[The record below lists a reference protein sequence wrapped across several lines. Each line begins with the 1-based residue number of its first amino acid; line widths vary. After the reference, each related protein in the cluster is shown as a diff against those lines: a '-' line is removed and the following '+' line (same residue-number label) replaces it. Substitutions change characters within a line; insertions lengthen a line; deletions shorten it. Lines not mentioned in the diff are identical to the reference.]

1 MNTLALAALTLLVPV
16 FASASDTPAA
26 GQAKPRAKAAPAYT
40 LYAAGDIADCAKKP
54 ALQTGAAKTANLIA
68 AALEKDPQ
76 AFAVTLGDN
85 TYPVGAPSEFT
96 ECYEPTWGRF
106 KERTLPSPGNH
117 DYGQPKA
124 LGYYNYF
131 GELAGPDRRGYYSKK
146 LGNWTLYSLNS
157 QLSGNAMQT
166 QLQWL
171 KEELQKNKSRCTLA
185 FWHHPAY
192 SSGGHGNNK
201 QMWPAWKLLA
211 DAGADIVLASHDHD
225 YERFVPMNAQG
236 EADERKG
243 IRSFVVGTGG
253 AKLTPMF
260 FPKATTEIRDNNNH
274 GVLKLVLQENSYS
287 WEFLSIPGDNLRDSG
302 NGSCH

>member
-1 MNTLALAALTLLVPV
+1 V

-26 GQAKPRAKAAPAYT
+26 GQAKPRAKAQPVYT
-40 LYAAGDIADCAKKP
+40 LYAAGDIANCAKKP
-54 ALQTGAAKTANLIA
+54 ALQTAAAQTANLIA

-157 QLSGNAMQT
+157 QLSGNAMQA

-171 KEELQKNKSRCTLA
+171 KEELQKTKAAAHWRSGITLLTVPAVTAITSRC
-185 FWHHPAY
+185 
-192 SSGGHGNNK
+192 GRRGNY
-201 QMWPAWKLLA
+201 WPMP
-211 DAGADIVLASHDHD
+211 
-225 YERFVPMNAQG
+225 VPTSYWLRMITITNALC
-236 EADERKG
+236 R
-243 IRSFVVGTGG
+243 
-253 AKLTPMF
+253 
-260 FPKATTEIRDNNNH
+260 
-274 GVLKLVLQENSYS
+274 
-287 WEFLSIPGDNLRDSG
+287 
-302 NGSCH
+302 